1 MINDKEVKATKSPFA
16 MRPNEEKV
24 YDGKTGY
31 SNVNQAVFMV
41 DMGYVNELHFEML
54 ELISKFEFITSRQIY
69 QLLQMKGIE
78 IKDQNKVN
86 ARLENLIK
94 ARAIA
99 KYYFKS
105 DEGNGIYRIYCLD
118 KAGKYL
124 LNSREIRTDWVP
136 TNNTKPVHLI
146 KKRLAGNQAIIAYMM
161 KTKYFKN
168 YVVEPVLMAKRQN
181 IRFKVSGGV
190 VNLGKEGKN
199 VDLVFEAVRREPG
212 WEEKFVTKMQLYSE
226 FYEYY
231 NMRDSGFDRPP
242 QLVLLGEDD
251 THLVEIFKLIVKNK
265 INLRDCKPIYT
276 TDLRQ
281 LDETLEKSLIT
292 FNYNE
297 EKGKYVMEIYET
309 DMLVP
314 PDDTEPE
321 EDIDVDI
328 DT

>member
-1 MINDKEVKATKSPFA
+1 MINDNEVKATKSPFA

-54 ELISKFEFITSRQIY
+54 ELISNFEFITSRQIY
-69 QLLQMKGIE
+69 QLLQIKGIE

-94 ARAIA
+94 ARAIV

-118 KAGKYL
+118 KSGKYL
-124 LNSREIRTDWVP
+124 LNSREIRTEWMP

-146 KKRLAGNQAIIAYMM
+146 KKRLAGNQVIIAYMM
-161 KTKYFKN
+161 KAKYFKN
-168 YVVEPVLMAKRQN
+168 YVVDPVLVAKRQN

-190 VNLGKEGKN
+190 VTLNKEGQTK
-199 VDLVFEAVRREPG
+199 DLMFEAVRREND
-212 WEEKFVTKMQLYSE
+212 WEEKFITKMKLYSE

-231 NMRDSGFDRPP
+231 NMRDSGFDTPP
-242 QLVLLGEDD
+242 QLILLGEDD
-251 THLVEIFKLIVKNK
+251 THLVEIFKLLVKNK
-265 INLRDCKPIYT
+265 IIFKDCTPLYT

-281 LDETLEKSLIT
+281 LDETLEKSIIS

-297 EKGKYVMEIYET
+297 EKGKYVMEIHDSEFLT
-309 DMLVP
+309 P
-314 PDDTEPE
+314 PDDNE
-321 EDIDVDI
+321 EEDDIDVEI
-328 DT
+328 E

>member
-1 MINDKEVKATKSPFA
+1 MINDSEVKATKSPFA

-41 DMGYVNELHFEML
+41 DMGYVNELHFHML
-54 ELISKFEFITSRQIY
+54 ELISTFEFITSRQIY
-69 QLLQMKGIE
+69 QLLQLKGIE

-94 ARAIA
+94 ARAIV

-118 KAGKYL
+118 KSGKYL
-124 LNSREIRTDWVP
+124 LNSREITTEWVP

-161 KTKYFKN
+161 KAKYFKN
-168 YVVEPVLMAKRQN
+168 YVVDPILMAKRQN

-190 VNLGKEGKN
+190 VTLNKETETK
-199 VDLVFEAVRREPG
+199 DLLFEAVRREPG
-212 WEEKFVTKMQLYSE
+212 WEEKFVTKMKLYSE

-231 NMRDSGFDRPP
+231 NMRDSGFDTPP

-265 INLRDCKPIYT
+265 IMLKDCTPLYT

-281 LDETLEKSLIT
+281 LDENLSKSLIS

-297 EKGKYVMEIYET
+297 EKGKYVMEIYNSEFLEPN
-309 DMLVP
+309 DEL
-314 PDDTEPE
+314 DNEPE
-321 EDIDVDI
+321 PEIDVE
-328 DT
+328 